1 MTFVETLNALITAGI
16 PVVSVTVVDVKGSV
30 PNDQGAK
37 MLVTEAGLHSGTVGG
52 GRVESKA
59 IDQALVM
66 LRSGG
71 PSTTFADWQLNR
83 DVGMTCGGSVKLFFE
98 AYNVAAWEIVVFGAG
113 HVAQALIPV
122 LLGFDCR
129 VTCFDTRQEWL
140 SRLPS
145 SPRLR
150 TVASED
156 MAGEIRGLPDGAYV
170 VLMTMGHATDLPILA
185 EILRTRDFPF
195 LGVIGSRAKANILER
210 DLVAAGLPDEAT
222 RKFHCPIGLPIGSNH
237 PGEIAVSIAAQL
249 IQERDRLLGG
259 RPTHVAARS

>member
-1 MTFVETLNALITAGI
+1 MSFVETLNALIASGT

-30 PNDQGAK
+30 PNSQGAK

-59 IDQALVM
+59 LDEARSM
-66 LRSGG
+66 LHAGA
-71 PSTTFADWQLNR
+71 PSTRFVDWQLNR

-98 AYNVAAWEIVVFGAG
+98 SYNVATWHIVVFGAG

-129 VTCFDTRQEWL
+129 VTCFDHRSEWL
-140 SRLPS
+140 DRLPTS
-145 SPRLR
+145 ERLVKTR
-150 TVASED
+150 SRE
-156 MAGEIRGLPDGAYV
+156 MAAEVKSLPDSAYL
-170 VLMTMGHATDLPILA
+170 VLMTMGHATDFPILA
-185 EILRTRDFPF
+185 EILRTKDVPF
-195 LGVIGSRAKANILER
+195 LGVIGSRAKANVLKK
-210 DLVAAGLPDEAT
+210 DLLAAGLPDEALD
-222 RKFHCPIGLPIGSNH
+222 RFHCPIGLPIGSNH

-259 RPTHVAARS
+259 RPTHDAI